1 MVAGM
6 INERSLKI
14 FHEVA
19 NKLNMTEVAD
29 NLYISQP
36 AVSQTIHELEKEYEV
51 KLFDRIGKRLYLTQ
65 EGELF
70 YQYVRR
76 ILNLFDECSKTLKE
90 IKHSDKG
97 RLKIGASTTIGIY
110 ILTGLIG
117 KFRKLYPAVDVAI
130 SIENTR
136 IIAGLILENKVD
148 FAFVEG
154 LITSEEITQ
163 KPFCDDELVFII
175 PPEHHW
181 TQLQNLNS
189 TMLGSEKLIMREP
202 GSGTR
207 EIIENAL
214 RSKGVN
220 YQVGLELGNMEAIK
234 KAVEANLGIACLP
247 ERCVRREISD
257 NRIKAVKFADLRISR
272 QRKLIYHKDK
282 YLSNLFH
289 TFIDFCNREVL

>member
-1 MVAGM
+1 M
-6 INERSLKI
+6 INERGLKI
-14 FHEVA
+14 FYEVA

-51 KLFDRIGKRLYLTQ
+51 KLFDRIGKRLYLTR

-90 IKHSDKG
+90 VNHSAKG

-110 ILTGLIG
+110 ILTELIG

-130 SIENTR
+130 TIENTR
-136 IIAGLILENKVD
+136 IIAGMILENKVD

-154 LITSEEITQ
+154 LITSEEI
-163 KPFCDDELVFII
+163 KLEPFCDDELVFII

-181 TQLQNLNS
+181 TQLHNLDS

-214 RSKGVN
+214 RSKGIN

-234 KAVEANLGIACLP
+234 KAVEVNLGISCLP

-257 NRIKAVKFADLRISR
+257 NRIKAVKFTDLSIIR
-272 QRKLIYHKDK
+272 QLKLIYHKDK

-289 TFIDFCNREVL
+289 SFINFCRQEVIC